1 MNQKI
6 HKIQEFKS
14 VDDFLNFYKIE
25 SSSSF
30 EGFDEMLK
38 THCRSSYIKN
48 GFGRL
53 FYSLANNYELDNIL
67 ELGVL
72 DGYSLFSMASGLSN
86 RKKKQNPPSI
96 IGVDLFDDY
105 EFKNSKKV
113 FVQNL
118 IDKFGF
124 KDIITLIQGNVFSNS
139 AIEDILLNANLV
151 HVDLSNYRAKLE
163 NIMSIIENKKD
174 FIIIFEGG
182 SSSRDQVEWMIK
194 YNKKPMRPYF
204 EELSR
209 IDKYLISTIE
219 ADPGL
224 TIVSSKGFVF

>member
-6 HKIQEFKS
+6 HKIQIFKS
-14 VDDFLNFYKIE
+14 VEDFLNFYKIGGSLGFFEDLNE
-25 SSSSF
+25 S
-30 EGFDEMLK
+30 LK
-38 THCRSSYIKN
+38 KHCRSSYIKN
-48 GFGRL
+48 GFGKL
-53 FYSLANNYELDNIL
+53 FYSLAYNYEFKNIL

-72 DGYSLFSMASGLSN
+72 DGYSLFSMASGIKN
-86 RKKKQNPPSI
+86 KNKKTSL

-118 IDKFGF
+118 VDKFGF
-124 KDIITLIQGNVFSNS
+124 RSFITLIQGDVFSNKV
-139 AIEDILLNANLV
+139 IVDTLLNSSLV
-151 HVDLSNYRAKLE
+151 HVDLSNDRVKVE
-163 NIMSIIENKKD
+163 NIMSIVENKKD

-182 SSSRDQVEWMIK
+182 STSRDQVEWMVK

-209 IDKYLISTIE
+209 LDKYLISIIE

-224 TIVSSKGFVF
+224 TIVSSKGFIF